1 MLCLKFLIVIIKTI
15 RNRSGLNIKY
25 IYIFKQERRKIL
37 MATIFGNMLAA
48 LAKVMNNGVSTFTW
62 FGVWDET
69 DCPDEI
75 L

>member
-1 MLCLKFLIVIIKTI
+1 
-15 RNRSGLNIKY
+15 
-25 IYIFKQERRKIL
+25 

-62 FGVWDET
+62 FAVWDET
-69 DCPDEI
+69 DCPDEM